1 MHSWQKRALDP
12 DSPTT
17 KDNETVRTTS
27 SEYRGKEILY
37 PTIRMIDGKL
47 KKLSDEE
54 AKQYAL
60 VNRDYKEFVSPNQAE
75 AWSKSFSN
83 LIDSNRKDNM
93 PMTQQQA
100 AQVLR
105 RNAPPGEFPAFIN
118 PQEAKVL
125 KSMGGAGKK
134 TKSGLRSYFLSG
146 LLGGGGQGT
155 QTSTSKVELD
165 PEVKRMRDKTFSMA
179 EQAAAQ
185 PYQKYEGQRFAKAGE
200 DTLASRDQI
209 RGMQGQGQEAF
220 GQAAGVGQD
229 VSGYNA
235 QNVGKQSWLEGNKI
249 EDYMAPQRT
258 AVLDEIGRRGRE
270 GIRKS
275 INELQGQHNK
285 VAGGSFHS
293 RGDLRD
299 ATAIA
304 EGQKNITAAETQYLD
319 KIFAD
324 AAARKQGDMSMDQ
337 QRQLAGADRDLAA
350 QDVRLRGAQQ
360 QMAGTQAGRQAGVQD
375 AQLLSQVGSDIEN
388 RQQNQLDFDYDEF
401 VGERDHLKNQAGFMS
416 NIVAAAPGG
425 QTGTTTNP
433 YSKGNK
439 VTQALGA
446 GLSAY
451 AADPTNP
458 WLAGGAA
465 GLALLG

>member
-1 MHSWQKRALDP
+1 
-12 DSPTT
+12 
-17 KDNETVRTTS
+17 
-27 SEYRGKEILY
+27 
-37 PTIRMIDGKL
+37 
-47 KKLSDEE
+47 
-54 AKQYAL
+54 
-60 VNRDYKEFVSPNQAE
+60 
-75 AWSKSFSN
+75 
-83 LIDSNRKDNM
+83 
-93 PMTQQQA
+93 
-100 AQVLR
+100 
-105 RNAPPGEFPAFIN
+105 
-118 PQEAKVL
+118 
-125 KSMGGAGKK
+125 
-134 TKSGLRSYFLSG
+134 
-146 LLGGGGQGT
+146 
-155 QTSTSKVELD
+155 
-165 PEVKRMRDKTFSMA
+165 MRDKTFSKA

-185 PYQKYEGQRFAKAGE
+185 PYQKYGGKRFADPSEA
-200 DTLASRDQI
+200 TLTAQQQVRE
-209 RGMQGQGQEAF
+209 RQGLGKEAF
-220 GQAAGVGQD
+220 KEAAGVGQD
-229 VSGYNA
+229 MSGYTA
-235 QNVGKQSWLEGNKI
+235 RDIGKQSWLEGNKI